1 MVKQGIILNIEGA
14 NLCLKEVPSTPVHR
28 QRKFNFDAPVATF
41 PFFVQEQI
49 IEYNLKILRP
59 FLLKPGD

>member
-1 MVKQGIILNIEGA
+1 MEGA
-14 NLCLKEVPSTPVHR
+14 NLCLKEVPSTPVRR

-59 FLLKPGD
+59 FLLKPGA